1 MAIRSLTAPASYG
14 HLCSSVI
21 YQVNT
26 RRQGIFP
33 SVGIYTNVCNLCNY
47 PFFVIH
53 RQPKSSLQLTKALLV
68 LSRNTIAILI
78 YLYLLLG
85 HISPSADQ
93 IDAFYLFVSRSARR
107 RLLFPSTK
115 PINFLPACCQH
126 LHVVLI
132 DFQHA
137 STSSRLEPRNE
148 RYWATKSK
156 KLPKALYTISS
167 ETMSNCSS
175 QTSFRHRL

>member
-21 YQVNT
+21 HQVNT

-47 PFFVIH
+47 PFSVIH

-68 LSRNTIAILI
+68 LSRNTIAIPI
-78 YLYLLLG
+78 YLYILLG

-93 IDAFYLFVSRSARR
+93 IDAIYRFCLAVS
-107 RLLFPSTK
+107 
-115 PINFLPACCQH
+115 
-126 LHVVLI
+126 
-132 DFQHA
+132 A
-137 STSSRLEPRNE
+137 STFALSFHQ
-148 RYWATKSK
+148 THQ
-156 KLPKALYTISS
+156 LPTGMLTNIF
-167 ETMSNCSS
+167 
-175 QTSFRHRL
+175 TSFSTTSNTHRLRVVWSPGMDATGLQKVRSFQKHSTR